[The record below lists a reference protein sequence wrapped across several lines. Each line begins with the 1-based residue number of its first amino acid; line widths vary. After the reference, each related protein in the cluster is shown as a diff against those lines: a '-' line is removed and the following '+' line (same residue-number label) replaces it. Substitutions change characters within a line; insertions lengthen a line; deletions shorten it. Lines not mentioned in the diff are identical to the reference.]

1 MNMKQE
7 EVDQL
12 IAEAR
17 PFLGRTITLRVL
29 DRKTRRNVDESFT
42 FVNIP
47 DPIPSEKE
55 ADPGFYAPKG
65 ELRSKTTGTM
75 RELTLR
81 KIINY
86 CVKA

>member
-1 MNMKQE
+1 MNMSKE

-12 IAEAR
+12 AAEAK
-17 PFLGRTITLRVL
+17 PFLGRTITLRIL
-29 DRKTRRNVDESFT
+29 DRKTRKNVDHSFT

-47 DPIPSEKE
+47 DPIPSENE
-55 ADPGFYAPKG
+55 ADPGFYAPQG
-65 ELRSKTTGTM
+65 ELRSKTTGTI

-86 CVKA
+86 CLKA